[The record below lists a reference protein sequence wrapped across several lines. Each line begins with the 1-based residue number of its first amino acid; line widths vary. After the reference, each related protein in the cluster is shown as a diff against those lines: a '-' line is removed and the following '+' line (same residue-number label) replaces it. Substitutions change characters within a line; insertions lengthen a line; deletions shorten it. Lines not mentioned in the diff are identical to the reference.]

1 MTTRIAFVGG
11 GNMAHALA
19 MRLAASGRSEITV
32 ADPVAA
38 QRERF
43 DAPVRTT
50 DDNLAAVA
58 DATVVVLA
66 VKPQI
71 LETVAREVAPAVDG
85 KLVVSIAAGVPVAAI
100 ERWLGPE
107 SVLVRCMP
115 NTPALVGAG
124 ITGLI
129 ANRNVTP
136 TQRRTAEQVLAVAGD
151 VVWFESDADLDAVTA
166 LSGSGP
172 AYFFYVIEALAEAGA
187 KLGLDAEVAK
197 RLIVSTAA
205 GAAAMARN
213 DDPADL
219 RERVTSPG
227 GTTERALAILA
238 EQSLPATLDAAVRG
252 AFHRSRELAEEFGKP

>member
-19 MRLAASGRSEITV
+19 TRLAASAQVGITV
-32 ADPVAA
+32 ADPVPA
-38 QRERF
+38 QRARF
-43 DAPVRTT
+43 DAPIRTT

-58 DATVVVLA
+58 DATVIVLA
-66 VKPQI
+66 VKPQ
-71 LETVAREVAPAVDG
+71 LLKTVVQEIAPAVAD
-85 KLVVSIAAGVPVAAI
+85 KLVVSIAAGVPIAAI
-100 ERWLGPE
+100 EGWLPAN
-107 SVLVRCMP
+107 SPVVRCMP

-124 ITGLI
+124 ITGLV
-129 ANRNVTP
+129 ANRAVSP
-136 TQRRTAEQVLAVAGD
+136 AQRGTAKQVLRVAGE
-151 VVWFESDADLDAVTA
+151 VLWFESDADLDAVTA

-187 KLGLDAEVAK
+187 RLGLDAEVAK
-197 RLIVSTAA
+197 RLAVATAA

-213 DDPADL
+213 DDPAAL

-238 EQSLPATLDAAVRG
+238 ARSLPATLDAAVRG
-252 AFHRSRELAEEFGKP
+252 AFHRSEELAKEFGK

>member
-19 MRLAASGRSEITV
+19 TRLSGSWHGGITV

-38 QRERF
+38 QRARF
-43 DAPVRTT
+43 TVPIATT

-58 DATVVVLA
+58 DAAIIVLA

-71 LETVAREVAPAVDG
+71 LETVARQIAPALVDQF
-85 KLVVSIAAGVPVAAI
+85 VVSIAAGVPIRAL
-100 ERWLGPE
+100 ETWLGADRPI
-107 SVLVRCMP
+107 VRCMP
-115 NTPALVGAG
+115 NTPALIGAG
-124 ITGLI
+124 ITGLV
-129 ANRNVTP
+129 ANRSVSTS
-136 TQRRTAEQVLAVAGD
+136 QRTSATELLAAAGE
-151 VVWFESDADLDAVTA
+151 VVWFESDAELDAVTA

-187 KLGLDAEVAK
+187 RLGLRPDVAK
-197 RLIVSTAA
+197 RLTIVTAA
-205 GAAAMARN
+205 GAAAMAV
-213 DDPADL
+213 DGDPATL

-252 AFHRSRELAEEFGKP
+252 AFHRSRELAEEFGT

>member
-19 MRLAASGRSEITV
+19 TRLSGSWQGGITV
-32 ADPVAA
+32 AEPVAA
-38 QRERF
+38 QRARF
-43 DAPVRTT
+43 AAPINTT

-58 DATVVVLA
+58 DAAIIVLA

-71 LETVAREVAPAVDG
+71 LETVARQIAPALAEE
-85 KLVVSIAAGVPVAAI
+85 LVISIAAGVPIRAL
-100 ERWLGPE
+100 ETWLGPDRAI
-107 SVLVRCMP
+107 VRCMP
-115 NTPALVGAG
+115 NTPALIGAG
-124 ITGLI
+124 ITGLV
-129 ANRNVTP
+129 ANPSVSASQHESAT
-136 TQRRTAEQVLAVAGD
+136 ELLAAAGE
-151 VVWFESDADLDAVTA
+151 VVWFESDAELDAVTA

-187 KLGLDAEVAK
+187 RLGLRPDVAK
-197 RLIVSTAA
+197 RLTIATAA
-205 GAAAMARN
+205 GAAAMAVD
-213 DDPADL
+213 DDPATL

-252 AFHRSRELAEEFGKP
+252 AFHRSRELAEEFGK